1 MRRRR
6 IVINFFKNF
15 ISSSA
20 AAAARESSL
29 ERRSS
34 TQAIEGVEEVDVPS
48 HLIVMLRREG
58 GRGVRGSTGTGMYYN
73 FMPNNKINQEWNAL
87 NGTGNEKRL

>member
-15 ISSSA
+15 ISSS
-20 AAAARESSL
+20 AAARESSL

-58 GRGVRGSTGTGMYYN
+58 EARG
-73 FMPNNKINQEWNAL
+73 W
-87 NGTGNEKRL
+87 

>member
-15 ISSSA
+15 ISSS

-58 GRGVRGSTGTGMYYN
+58 VVGREGGSTGTGMYYN
-73 FMPNNKINQEWNAL
+73 FMPNNKINQEWIAL